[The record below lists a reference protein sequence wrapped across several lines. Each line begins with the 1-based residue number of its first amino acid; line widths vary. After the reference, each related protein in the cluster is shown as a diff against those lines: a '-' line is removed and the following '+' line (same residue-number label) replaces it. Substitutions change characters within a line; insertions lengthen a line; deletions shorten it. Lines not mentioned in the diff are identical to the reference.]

1 VKRGSQRRSFRRG
14 GFNKLSALERAPQA
28 PRRPRDLEGL
38 RTRRDREKLEEILLT
53 PGQRLYLWMSGVRDA
68 AGRQPNNPLR
78 NTSPKTCQAA
88 CEAWHIIQQT
98 LPPRR
103 ERPSKT
109 HGKRGRRPQA
119 RIQNPQRT
127 PRWSN
132 NHQPRAG
139 RKSKTVRGCGR
150 TYGTPHKGGNSRGG

>member
-78 NTSPKTCQAA
+78 NTRPKDLPGGMRGVAHHRGA
-88 CEAWHIIQQT
+88 
-98 LPPRR
+98 LPPRQKGL
-103 ERPSKT
+103 SKT
-109 HGKRGRRPQA
+109 HGKRDRRPRAQ
-119 RIQNPQRT
+119 IKPSQRT

-132 NHQPRAG
+132 SRRTRAG
-139 RKSKTVRGCGR
+139 KRSETVRGCCR
-150 TYGTPHKGGNSRGG
+150 AT